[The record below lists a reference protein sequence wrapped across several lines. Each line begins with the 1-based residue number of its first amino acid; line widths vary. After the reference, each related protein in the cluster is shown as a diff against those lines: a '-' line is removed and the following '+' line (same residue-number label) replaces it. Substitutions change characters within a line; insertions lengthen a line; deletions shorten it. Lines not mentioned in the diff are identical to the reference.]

1 MPQQTLVSGGN
12 RTNATKG
19 VFTMAKW
26 TDWYQVLQVQ
36 HFADK
41 EVIQAAYK
49 KLCLKHHPDCTPS
62 DDDGEMIRKLNMAY
76 EVLGND
82 DKRQKY
88 DKQWHKHNKPSTGFA
103 SPASSTSPVIPKSP
117 ASSVNPK
124 SPVIPKSPKRKSEHN
139 PHDAEGAK
147 KVISHYFT
155 CLSGMLYEDAYAL
168 LCDSDKKNV
177 PYEHFLVWQQSVA
190 KHYQL
195 LDFKITESKHADDF
209 LLEGNVLRTAERIKL
224 DLHEENLSTSED
236 AHYSMYKFVVKE
248 NQQWRIYLGYRDVLS
263 LSKEFLQKAS

>member
-1 MPQQTLVSGGN
+1 
-12 RTNATKG
+12 
-19 VFTMAKW
+19 MAKW
-26 TDWYQVLQVQ
+26 TDWYHVLQVQ

-49 KLCLKHHPDCTPS
+49 KLCLKHHPDCAAS
-62 DDDGEMIRKLNMAY
+62 DDDGEMIRKLNRAY

-82 DKRQKY
+82 DHRQKY
-88 DKQWHKHNKPSTGFA
+88 DKQWHKHNKTSAKPV
-103 SPASSTSPVIPKSP
+103 SPG
-117 ASSVNPK
+117 
-124 SPVIPKSPKRKSEHN
+124 RKAEHI

-168 LCDSDKKNV
+168 LCESDKQNV

-190 KHYQL
+190 KLYQL

-209 LLEGNVLRTAERIKL
+209 LLDGNVPRTAERVKL
-224 DLHEENLSTSED
+224 VLHEENLSTSED
-236 AHYSMYKFVVKE
+236 AHYPIYKFVVKE

-263 LSKEFLQKAS
+263 LSKMMMKQAS

>member
-1 MPQQTLVSGGN
+1 MKLSVVIVPQQAFTGGGK
-12 RTNATKG
+12 TNATGG

-26 TDWYQVLQVQ
+26 TDWYKVLHVQ

-41 EVIQAAYK
+41 DVIQAAYK
-49 KLCLKHHPDCTPS
+49 KLCLKHHPDCATS
-62 DDDGEMIRKLNMAY
+62 DDDGEMIRKLNRAY

-82 DKRQKY
+82 DHRRKY
-88 DKQWHKHNKPSTGFA
+88 DKQWHKHNKPA
-103 SPASSTSPVIPKSP
+103 VSPVSP
-117 ASSVNPK
+117 IK
-124 SPVIPKSPKRKSEHN
+124 PVSHWRKAEHI

-177 PYEHFLVWQQSVA
+177 PFEHFLVWQQSVA

-195 LDFKITESKHADDF
+195 LDFKITESKHAEDF
-209 LLEGNVLRTAERIKL
+209 LLEGNVPRTAERVKL
-224 DLHEENLSTSED
+224 VLHEENLSTSED
-236 AHYSMYKFVVKE
+236 AHFSMYKFVVQE

-263 LSKEFLQKAS
+263 LSKEILQKAS